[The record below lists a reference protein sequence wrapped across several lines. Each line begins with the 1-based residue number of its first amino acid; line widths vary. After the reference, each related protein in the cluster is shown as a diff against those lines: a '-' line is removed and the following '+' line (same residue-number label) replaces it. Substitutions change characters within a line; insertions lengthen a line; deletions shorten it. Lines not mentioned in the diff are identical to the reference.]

1 MAEWKTDT
9 EEVKEVVRRCRD
21 FKESLQ
27 EKRCGGFIKDLDSYA
42 LKIIVERRKIEMQL
56 EKAIGELKAAREK
69 RRGFWGFLG
78 ELGRDFGNAVGEI
91 IPPVKLCAELCEKG
105 LNLMEDNIEKW
116 EHNVRLLER
125 MLEIY
130 SNQAKASVEL
140 VNQAL
145 EGVKKRLHFYTDKH
159 QEFIRRLKQVSDA
172 IDNEYN
178 FPTPGVLMEYDFE
191 RPTFSYNPKKSVFN
205 ERLKDL
211 REDFSA
217 SLYAD
222 WKDRIN
228 AFSHRD
234 RAKAS
239 KEREFEKNLEDLMGA
254 SSYDENPND
263 ELDRMASSKER
274 EFEKSLED
282 LMPSVL
288 SVPSYNESLTLAKK
302 NCVKN
307 CKKALE
313 GFTEKIKEAPNDSNA
328 VNEAFD
334 NLETELER
342 ATDDERLKGLREN
355 FASLY
360 ADLCADLKDK
370 IHHNA
375 LSNDEL
381 DRMIA
386 SIEQEFEKSLE
397 GLTPS
402 FRDKTN
408 ALSGDDL
415 ERLASSKEQEFE
427 KNLEDLMPSVLGV
440 PSYDESFSLAKKH
453 CVKNFKKA
461 LQDFAEKIKEAPNDS
476 NAVNEAFDNLE
487 TELERATESLSQK
500 IAPIL
505 ERYENYKRQALE
517 YREFLEKEKEGFMV
531 DEQNPYPEEVR
542 FNELRLAEFDSVF
555 SAIVPLEDLNK
566 TACTHHAL
574 KALQAALKDN
584 DLGFDATDLEQIAKG
599 FIPRGYLWHFDANV
613 LGNVAL
619 VREELLL
626 GVKHTKGYSL
636 WTEFLQKQN

>member
-9 EEVKEVVRRCRD
+9 EEVKKVVGRCRE
-21 FKESLQ
+21 FKQTLQ
-27 EKRCGGFIKDLDSYA
+27 KDKCGGFIKDLDSYA
-42 LKIIVERRKIEMQL
+42 LKIIVECRKTEMQL
-56 EKAIGELKAAREK
+56 EKAIGELNVARKK
-69 RRGFWGFLG
+69 RRGFWGSVLDFCGGFCDAVSPIFPPAKLG
-78 ELGRDFGNAVGEI
+78 A
-91 IPPVKLCAELCEKG
+91 KACEKG

-130 SNQAKASVEL
+130 STQAKASADL
-140 VNQAL
+140 VNQAW

-159 QEFIRRLKQVSDA
+159 QEFIRRLKQASDA

-178 FPTPGVLMEYDFE
+178 FPTPGVLLEYDFE
-191 RPTFSYNPKKSVFN
+191 RPAISYTPKKSVFN

-211 REDFSA
+211 RENFSA

-222 WKDRIN
+222 LKDKIN

-234 RAKAS
+234 RATTS
-239 KEREFEKNLEDLMGA
+239 KEREFEKNLEDLTPSFRDKTNALSGDDLERLA
-254 SSYDENPND
+254 I
-263 ELDRMASSKER
+263 SKER

-307 CKKALE
+307 FKKALE

-328 VNEAFD
+328 INEAFD
-334 NLETELER
+334 
-342 ATDDERLKGLREN
+342 
-355 FASLY
+355 S
-360 ADLCADLKDK
+360 
-370 IHHNA
+370 
-375 LSNDEL
+375 
-381 DRMIA
+381 
-386 SIEQEFEKSLE
+386 
-397 GLTPS
+397 
-402 FRDKTN
+402 
-408 ALSGDDL
+408 
-415 ERLASSKEQEFE
+415 
-427 KNLEDLMPSVLGV
+427 
-440 PSYDESFSLAKKH
+440 
-453 CVKNFKKA
+453 
-461 LQDFAEKIKEAPNDS
+461 
-476 NAVNEAFDNLE
+476 LE
-487 TELERATESLSQK
+487 TELERATENLSQK
-500 IAPIL
+500 IDPVL
-505 ERYENYKRQALE
+505 ERNENYAQKALE
-517 YREFLEKEKEGFMV
+517 YREFLESRKESFIV
-531 DEQNPYPEEVR
+531 DEKNPYPEEVS
-542 FNELRLAEFDSVF
+542 FNEWRLAEFDSVF

-566 TACTHHAL
+566 TACAHHAL

-584 DLGFDATDLEQIAKG
+584 DLGFDATELEQIAKG

>member
-1 MAEWKTDT
+1 M
-9 EEVKEVVRRCRD
+9 
-21 FKESLQ
+21 
-27 EKRCGGFIKDLDSYA
+27 
-42 LKIIVERRKIEMQL
+42 
-56 EKAIGELKAAREK
+56 EKAIGKLKKARKE
-69 RRGFWGFLG
+69 RSGFWGFLG
-78 ELGRDFGNAVGEI
+78 ELWRDFCNAVGSV

-105 LNLMEDNIEKW
+105 LNLIEDNIEKW

-130 SNQAKASVEL
+130 STQAKASVDL
-140 VNQAL
+140 VNQAW

-159 QEFIRRLKQVSDA
+159 QEFIRRLKQASDA

-178 FPTPGVLMEYDFE
+178 FPIPGVLKEYDFE
-191 RPTFSYNPKKSVFN
+191 RPAISYAPKKSVFN

-211 REDFSA
+211 RENFSA

-222 WKDRIN
+222 LKDNIN

-239 KEREFEKNLEDLMGA
+239 KEREGDLMNADIESLNLAKKNCVKNFKKALEGFTEKIKKSPNDLNAINEAFNDLKTELERAIDDERLKDLRENFASLCTDLCADLKDKIHHNALSNDELERVMASKERELEKNLENLMGA

-288 SVPSYNESLTLAKK
+288 GVPSYNESLTLAKK

-313 GFTEKIKEAPNDSNA
+313 GFAEKIKESPNDSNA
-328 VNEAFD
+328 
-334 NLETELER
+334 
-342 ATDDERLKGLREN
+342 
-355 FASLY
+355 
-360 ADLCADLKDK
+360 
-370 IHHNA
+370 I
-375 LSNDEL
+375 
-381 DRMIA
+381 
-386 SIEQEFEKSLE
+386 
-397 GLTPS
+397 
-402 FRDKTN
+402 
-408 ALSGDDL
+408 
-415 ERLASSKEQEFE
+415 
-427 KNLEDLMPSVLGV
+427 
-440 PSYDESFSLAKKH
+440 
-453 CVKNFKKA
+453 
-461 LQDFAEKIKEAPNDS
+461 
-476 NAVNEAFDNLE
+476 NEAFDNLE
-487 TELERATESLSQK
+487 TELERATEDLSQK
-500 IAPIL
+500 IDPIL
-505 ERYENYKRQALE
+505 ERNEDYTQKALE
-517 YREFLEKEKEGFMV
+517 YREFLESRKEGFIV
-531 DEQNPYPEEVR
+531 DEQNPYPEEVS
-542 FNELRLAEFDSVF
+542 FNEWRLAEFDSVF

-566 TACTHHAL
+566 TACAHHAL

-584 DLGFDATDLEQIAKG
+584 DLDFDATELEQIAKG

-613 LGNVAL
+613 LGSVAL

>member
-9 EEVKEVVRRCRD
+9 EEVKQIVKACRD
-21 FKESLQ
+21 FKRSLQ
-27 EKRCGGFIKDLDSYA
+27 EEKCAQFIKNLDSYA
-42 LKIIVERRKIEMQL
+42 RETLLERRKIEMQL
-56 EKAIGELKAAREK
+56 EKAIGKLNAAIKK
-69 RRGFWGFLG
+69 RKGFWGFLG
-78 ELGRDFGNAVGEI
+78 ELGRDFGNAVGSV

-130 SNQAKASVEL
+130 STQAKASVEL
-140 VNQAL
+140 VEGAW
-145 EGVKKRLHFYTDKH
+145 EGVKKALHFYTDKH
-159 QEFIRRLKQVSDA
+159 QEFIRRLNYASAA

-191 RPTFSYNPKKSVFN
+191 RPKIVYSPKKSVFD

-211 REDFSA
+211 RENFA

-222 WKDRIN
+222 LCADLKDKIS

-234 RAKAS
+234 RTTTS
-239 KEREFEKNLEDLMGA
+239 KENGLDLM
-254 SSYDENPND
+254 
-263 ELDRMASSKER
+263 
-274 EFEKSLED
+274 
-282 LMPSVL
+282 SVDF
-288 SVPSYNESLTLAKK
+288 ESLTLAKNRCTK
-302 NCVKN
+302 NIKE
-307 CKKALE
+307 ALE
-313 GFTEKIKEAPNDSNA
+313 SFTEKIKESPNDSNA

-440 PSYDESFSLAKKH
+440 PSYNESFSLAKKH

>member
-9 EEVKEVVRRCRD
+9 EEVKKVVRRCRD

-56 EKAIGELKAAREK
+56 EKAIGKLNAARKK
-69 RRGFWGFLG
+69 RKGFWGSVLDFCGGVCDAVSTIFPPAKLG
-78 ELGRDFGNAVGEI
+78 
-91 IPPVKLCAELCEKG
+91 AEACEKG

-130 SNQAKASVEL
+130 STQAKASVDL
-140 VNQAL
+140 VNQAW

-159 QEFIRRLKQVSDA
+159 QEFIRRLKQASDA

-178 FPTPGVLMEYDFE
+178 FPTPGVLLEYDFE
-191 RPTFSYNPKKSVFN
+191 RPAISYTPKKSVFN

-222 WKDRIN
+222 LKDKIN
-228 AFSHRD
+228 AFSNKD
-234 RAKAS
+234 RTKAS
-239 KEREFEKNLEDLMGA
+239 KERELENLEDLMGA

-328 VNEAFD
+328 INEAFD
-334 NLETELER
+334 SLER
-342 ATDDERLKGLREN
+342 
-355 FASLY
+355 
-360 ADLCADLKDK
+360 
-370 IHHNA
+370 
-375 LSNDEL
+375 
-381 DRMIA
+381 
-386 SIEQEFEKSLE
+386 
-397 GLTPS
+397 
-402 FRDKTN
+402 
-408 ALSGDDL
+408 
-415 ERLASSKEQEFE
+415 
-427 KNLEDLMPSVLGV
+427 
-440 PSYDESFSLAKKH
+440 
-453 CVKNFKKA
+453 
-461 LQDFAEKIKEAPNDS
+461 
-476 NAVNEAFDNLE
+476 
-487 TELERATESLSQK
+487 ELERATENLSQK
-500 IAPIL
+500 IDPVL
-505 ERYENYKRQALE
+505 ERNENYTQKALE
-517 YREFLEKEKEGFMV
+517 YREFLESRKEDFIV
-531 DEQNPYPEEVR
+531 DEKNPYPEEVR

-555 SAIVPLEDLNK
+555 SVIVPLEDLDK
-566 TACTHHAL
+566 TACAHHAL

-584 DLGFDATDLEQIAKG
+584 DLGFDATELEQIAKG

-613 LGNVAL
+613 LGNLAL